1 MKLIIKLSIIN
12 LLFLTHYSI
21 NAQNIGMNPT
31 GANPDPSA
39 LVDINAT
46 GGPAL
51 GILIP
56 RIALTAI
63 NAAAPVTSPATSLLV
78 YNTVSANTGTNAVS
92 PGYYYWDGTKWVRF
106 AYNASGS
113 SSTAWDLLGNAG
125 TVDGINF
132 IGTTDNVPFN
142 IKVNNQKAGRIDQAG
157 TTLYG
162 FQAGNSNTVTTNSA
176 FGYRAI
182 FSNTTGYHNTAVGF
196 SALTVNTTGYIN
208 TALGSGALGANTTG
222 DNNTA
227 TGYNALGSNTT
238 GRQNTANG
246 AIALQSNTTGNNNTA
261 HGAGALAANTTGSDN
276 TVIGLYAASSNNTG
290 SNNTA
295 MGVAALG
302 FNTSGNNNSAFGW
315 NALIANTTGINNVA
329 IGVQAINDNLT
340 GNSNVAMGN
349 SAMYFNI
356 TGSQNT
362 AIGTAAMNKN
372 TTGSN
377 NVATGYNAL
386 FSNTTGSLNVAVGF
400 HSGYNNTTGLS
411 NTFIGT
417 EAGFGTT
424 TSGGNTAVG
433 YLALNGSNSGSLN
446 SALGFRSL
454 QSNTSGTENL
464 ATGYASL
471 FQNTTGLNNTA
482 NGAGA
487 MRDNTI
493 GNNNTA
499 VGRAA
504 LSINSTGSNNTVIGQ
519 RAGATNSVVT
529 THNNNTFVGAETDA
543 TINNLTNATAIG
555 YNAKVGSSNALILGG
570 TGVDAVNVGI
580 GTTTPSRKLSI
591 RGDGIDIFNSANAVI
606 DMQNSSGG
614 NFWRLQA
621 GSAEFV
627 MFDVTN
633 NLPRFNILNNG
644 NVGVGCLT
652 PPTEKLEVQGAVK
665 IVDGTQGLN
674 KVLTSDANGKA
685 HWQESAINTVKYSFS
700 VPFPA
705 TVTVA
710 SPGNLNTVGPTF
722 SVSTTGIYRVLV
734 DATVPQGMIVGIDN
748 QSLSNAVFYSTVSN
762 RYYAQY
768 FVYITAGSHNLI
780 LYNDNN
786 PSLNDGGPYWYFQ
799 VEGPIN

>member
-1 MKLIIKLSIIN
+1 MSKSLNLNFMNKIILSIESKKKCLNYFNVKISFGVFFS
-12 LLFLTHYSI
+12 FLILTQL
-21 NAQNIGMNPT
+21 NAQNIGINGT
-31 GANPDPSA
+31 GANPNSSA
-39 LVDINAT
+39 LLDIDDAGTNT
-46 GGPAL
+46 K

-56 RIALTAI
+56 RIPLTAI

-78 YNTVSANTGTNAVS
+78 YNTASSSTGTNAVS

-106 AYNASGS
+106 AYSASGS
-113 SSTAWDLLGNAG
+113 SAFDWNTLGNAG
-125 TVDGINF
+125 TVDGTNF

-142 IKVNNQKAGRIDQAG
+142 VRVNNQKAGRIDQAG

-162 FQAGNSNTVTTNSA
+162 FQAGNRNTVTTNSA

-182 FSNTTGYHNTAVGF
+182 FANSTGYHNTAVGF

-555 YNAKVGSSNALILGG
+555 YNAKVGASNALILGG
-570 TGVDAVNVGI
+570 TGADVVNVGI
-580 GTTTPSRKLSI
+580 GITTPIYNLDIVDADSMMTRWRDNMNGVGFRIKGVSRSTGSNLLMQAEGSDDI
-591 RGDGIDIFNSANAVI
+591 RIGAGGREKDIFI
-606 DMQNSSGG
+606 DG
-614 NFWRLQA
+614 
-621 GSAEFV
+621 V
-627 MFDVTN
+627 
-633 NLPRFNILNNG
+633 NG
-644 NVGVGCLT
+644 NIGIGTTL
-652 PPTEKLEVQGAVK
+652 PTEKLEVQGAVK

-674 KVLTSDANGKA
+674 KVLTSDATGKA
-685 HWQESAINTVKYSFS
+685 HWQESAVNTTKLAYNAN
-700 VPFPA
+700 FPA
-705 TVTVA
+705 TVTMPP
-710 SPGNLNTVGPTF
+710 PGN
-722 SVSTTGIYRVLV
+722 
-734 DATVPQGMIVGIDN
+734 
-748 QSLSNAVFYSTVSN
+748 
-762 RYYAQY
+762 
-768 FVYITAGSHNLI
+768 
-780 LYNDNN
+780 
-786 PSLNDGGPYWYFQ
+786 
-799 VEGPIN
+799 